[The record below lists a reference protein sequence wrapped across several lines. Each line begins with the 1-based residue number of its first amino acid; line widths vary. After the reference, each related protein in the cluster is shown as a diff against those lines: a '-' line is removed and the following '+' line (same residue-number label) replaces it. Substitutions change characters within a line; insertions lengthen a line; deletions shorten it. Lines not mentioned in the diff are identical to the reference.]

1 MTIILT
7 SHLPVIRMPGI
18 QNAVRNHYSLS
29 CCLYPRLFNYCH
41 CYSRDFSAN
50 ILSLTDFLS
59 KRETTRSLPQ
69 CQQEADGRLLAHD
82 THAIEEGQEGVVVYP
97 ENTDVFM
104 MALAFYNNIRAFL
117 LQKCGP
123 KTRTRVINIRNLS
136 IINICIWLMAW
147 CRWLLFW
154 LFHLWMP

>member
-59 KRETTRSLPQ
+59 KRETARS
-69 CQQEADGRLLAHD
+69 LLAHD

-123 KTRTRVINIRNLS
+123 KTRARVINIRNLS
-136 IINICIWLMAW
+136 IIDICI
-147 CRWLLFW
+147 
-154 LFHLWMP
+154 